1 MKFCH
6 LHGSNLEINMFNGI
20 SQLTTPSYHMWYLKY
35 ITYMHITKQN
45 GLTGIEN
52 KLVVLTREMEIGGM
66 RYGPKNHRILYI
78 K

>member
-6 LHGSNLEINMFNGI
+6 LHGSNLEINMFNGM
-20 SQLTTPSYHMWYLKY
+20 STNYSKLSHVVLKKN
-35 ITYMHITKQN
+35 ITYMHITKQD

-66 RYGPKNHRILYI
+66 RYGPKNHKILCI